1 MSVSTHK
8 VIIYLVFWVSKYT
21 YIHFCAAYTY
31 FCVLQKNKC
40 LAYTENDVSWNFKN
54 LRLSKECQKNYLF
67 EFFFSYSYSPN
78 HYWILVLCFSFRSWN
93 FPFLPYTG
101 FRVRAI
107 QNMHRVHRFLNNL
120 HGILNCTYCKL
131 TFPCSIQSP
140 ALPALTITKTNIW
153 AILILL
159 SFVLSLLSFEQTT

>member
-78 HYWILVLCFSFRSWN
+78 HNWILVLCFSFRSWN

-120 HGILNCTYCKL
+120 HGILNCTYCIVSFYQICGKSL
-131 TFPCSIQSP
+131 FWCSFIEFCNTQSV
-140 ALPALTITKTNIW
+140 N
-153 AILILL
+153 
-159 SFVLSLLSFEQTT
+159 